1 MPLASDSVA
10 SLWIHNIEQL
20 VARNEPPN
28 VLFDQ
33 RIVTLPASTPTSNVG
48 SDNDI
53 LHLP

>member
-10 SLWIHNIEQL
+10 SLWIHNIEQF
-20 VARNEPPN
+20 VACNEPPK

-33 RIVTLPASTPTSNVG
+33 RIVTFPASTTTSNVG
-48 SDNDI
+48 RDDDI